1 MELNID
7 LVKLNIDLVKRQ
19 SKPRLR
25 VILGI
30 IIFLCG
36 TGLIIYGIKGE
47 GFIIMVNRIYSFLL
61 ALGGIMLAIE
71 GLGYPVE
78 KLFGKAYII
87 INSDL
92 ISLKSSVFEKEQS
105 VNWNDIK
112 SIDYKLNRYIIQ
124 KVDNKTLIIDLTK
137 FEYFLNKE
145 IKKTIDYIAQEK
157 NI

>member
-7 LVKLNIDLVKRQ
+7 LLKRETK
-19 SKPRLR
+19 SRFR
-25 VILGI
+25 VIAGI
-30 IIFLCG
+30 LFLIMGIVQIIFSNNYRMGKLFNW
-36 TGLIIYGIKGE
+36 TMFTMWMLNGIVH
-47 GFIIMVNRIYSFLL
+47 IM
-61 ALGGIMLAIE
+61 E
-71 GLGYPVE
+71 GLGYPFE
-78 KLFGKAYII
+78 GIFGKAYII

-124 KVDNKTLIIDLTK
+124 KVDNKTLVIDLTK

-145 IKKTIDYIAQEK
+145 IKKTIDYFAQEK
-157 NI
+157 NLQEYKIIS